1 MFLAKLFFLIM
12 VGQTHMEFGFEKSYF
27 IGEVPK
33 SLQIFL
39 ARISVIS
46 ECLGMAERLFKFGL
60 YHQE

>member
-1 MFLAKLFFLIM
+1 M